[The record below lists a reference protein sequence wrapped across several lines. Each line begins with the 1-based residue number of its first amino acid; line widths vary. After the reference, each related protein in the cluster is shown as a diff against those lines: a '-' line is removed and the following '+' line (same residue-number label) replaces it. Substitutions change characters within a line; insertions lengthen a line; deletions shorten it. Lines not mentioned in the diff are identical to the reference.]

1 MKKLNYSIEKLSDN
15 DKEFFCDMLSYISEH
30 VNSLRKENEQV
41 IINYDGIT
49 EEQLLEKIDVLK
61 QMIGI
66 NGNNDNKKVEIQLI
80 KDKTNKKTINNND
93 VFSKMLDN
101 GQIRKMSEGSYLYS
115 GLYLKIYQYF
125 ERKIDEFAQE
135 NFKQNNLK
143 EMIVPCLTT
152 IEEYEE
158 GGYFETFPQYMI
170 FSTYMKNNLEIMDR
184 FAKNGIGDG
193 SILSEMTTPNDLL
206 RTATCAPLYPYLKDE
221 SINEENADCYLMSGK
236 CFRNE
241 GKNVQELS
249 RLKEFYMKEYVFV
262 GSPDSVNDEIERS
275 YALWDYWMETFDINC
290 KIETAND
297 SFFASNYKKLR
308 LFQKLGNAKREF
320 KWLIPSTGQYISC
333 SSANFHRTHFTKT
346 YNIKL
351 KNSNAFCHTNCFA
364 FGIERLAYAFLSQ
377 KGLDMDKWDKKT
389 IDEISKYVK

>member
-1 MKKLNYSIEKLSDN
+1 MKKLTYNIAELSDS

-30 VNSLRKENEQV
+30 
-41 IINYDGIT
+41 INDIEKQNDKVSIFYDGISKD
-49 EEQLLEKIDVLK
+49 QLIEKVVVLK
-61 QMIGI
+61 QMTGI
-66 NGNNDNKKVEIQLI
+66 DKSKENKKVEIELI
-80 KDKTNKKTINNND
+80 EDRTSKETINTIN
-93 VFSKMLDN
+93 VFDEMLSN
-101 GQIRKMSEGSYLYS
+101 GQIRQMSEGSYLYA

-125 ERKIDEFAQE
+125 DRKIEEFARE
-135 NFKQNNLK
+135 NFEDNNLD
-143 EMIVPCLTT
+143 EMIVPCLTS

-158 GGYFETFPQYMI
+158 GGYFETFPQYII
-170 FSTYMKNNLEIMDR
+170 FSTYMKNNIEIIDR

-193 SILSEMTTPNDLL
+193 SILNEMTIPNDLL
-206 RTATCAPLYPYLKDE
+206 RTATCAPLYPYLKNK
-221 SINEENADCYLMSGK
+221 IIKENIADCYLMSGK

-241 GKNVQELS
+241 GKNVEELS

-262 GSPDSVNDEIERS
+262 GSPNSVNDGIEKS
-275 YALWDYWMETFDINC
+275 YALWDYWMDTFDINC

-320 KWLIPSTGQYISC
+320 KWLIPSTGKYISC

-351 KNSNAFCHTNCFA
+351 ENSNTYCHTNCFA
-364 FGIERLAYAFLSQ
+364 FGVERLAYAFLSQ
-377 KGLDMDKWDKKT
+377 KGLDINRWDKKT
-389 IDEISKYVK
+389 IDEISKYN